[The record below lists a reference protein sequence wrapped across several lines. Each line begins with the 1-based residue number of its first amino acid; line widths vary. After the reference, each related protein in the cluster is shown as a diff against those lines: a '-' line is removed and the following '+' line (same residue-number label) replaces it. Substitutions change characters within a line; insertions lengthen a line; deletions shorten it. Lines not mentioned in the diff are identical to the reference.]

1 MNVQFLEI
9 DMQAFPARQ
18 RGLYWE
24 PVATSRGGIPARL
37 EIDEAQ
43 PEFRRIGHSLLTLL
57 MAVIGGAAGDTYLS
71 RRFPWRP
78 TSALGIAA

>member
-1 MNVQFLEI
+1 MGVQFLEI
-9 DMQAFPARQ
+9 DMQAFPVRQ

-37 EIDEAQ
+37 EIDEVQ

-57 MAVIGGAAGDTYLS
+57 LAALGGAASDTYLS
-71 RRFPWRP
+71 RRRLRRP
-78 TSALGIAA
+78 TSAWGDY